1 MTKDLRIK
9 ISKFGVTIAIV
20 CKDQSKCINGKN
32 TGGHVKS
39 LQALVKTRKHTLKS
53 ITSIQKDGI
62 LGKLIAT
69 ISMSLVIEI
78 QITNGLIMELQSL
91 QED

>member
-9 ISKFGVTIAIV
+9 ISKSGVTIAIDYQ
-20 CKDQSKCINGKN
+20 DQSKCINGKN

-39 LQALVKTRKHTLKS
+39 LQALVKTGRQRLKS
-53 ITSIQKDGI
+53 ITSIHKDGI

-69 ISMSLVIEI
+69 ISTSQVIEI
-78 QITNGLIMELQSL
+78 LITNGLTMELQFM